1 MLRDL
6 TDVTGLPYL
15 FDDSTCHSIFG
26 PEARDPLYGV
36 RTDDQIRKVLLD
48 EDAPLP
54 EIVYWMMRDT
64 GLKDAPY
71 RKQTH
76 DLRYDISLFIA
87 AMFGREHLK
96 TSGHYHP
103 APPEG
108 GPAYPEVYGVLS
120 GKAIY
125 LLQKVNDIEA
135 GMEDVVVED
144 CLIVE
149 GNPGDKVVMPPDY
162 GHVTINPL
170 PEPLVMANWVSN
182 RFGSQYGAVEQGR
195 GFAYYR
201 IEGAGGPVWVRNPRY
216 RDVPPLRV
224 ARVKEV
230 PQLGLR
236 TDLPLFTSGQEDPE
250 TMEWLNTPEEYL
262 DEIWSGLEII
272 GEQETCEL
280 E

>member
-6 TDVTGLPYL
+6 TGATGLPYL
-15 FDDSTCHSIFG
+15 FDDRTCHSIFG

-36 RTDDQIRKVLLD
+36 RTDEQIRAVLLD
-48 EDAPLP
+48 EHVPLP
-54 EIVYWMMRDT
+54 KIVYWMMRDT
-64 GLKDAPY
+64 GFKEAPY

-76 DLRYDISLFIA
+76 HLRYDISLFIA

-103 APPEG
+103 ALPDG

-125 LLQKVNDIEA
+125 VLQKVNDIEA
-135 GMEDVVVED
+135 GIEDVVVED

-170 PEPLVMANWVSN
+170 PEPLVMANWVSD
-182 RFGSQYGAVEQGR
+182 RFRSQYGAVEQNR

-201 IEGAGGPVWVRNPRY
+201 IEGEGGPVWVKNPRY
-216 RDVPPLRV
+216 RDVPPLRI

-230 PQLGLR
+230 PELGLR

-250 TMEWLNTPEEYL
+250 RMAWLNTPEEYP

>member
-6 TDVTGLPYL
+6 TEVSGLPYL
-15 FDDSTCHSIFG
+15 FDDSTHHSIFG

-36 RTDDQIRKVLLD
+36 RTDDEIRKVLLD
-48 EDAPLP
+48 DDALLP
-54 EIVYWMMRDT
+54 KIVYWMMRDT
-64 GLKDAPY
+64 GLKDGPH

-76 DLRYDISLFIA
+76 DLRYDISVFIA
-87 AMFGREHLK
+87 AMFGREYLK

-103 APPEG
+103 AASDG

-125 LLQKVNDIEA
+125 LLQKVQDIEA
-135 GMEDVVVED
+135 EMEDIVVED

-149 GNPGDKVVMPPDY
+149 GNPGEKVVMPPDY

-182 RFGSQYGAVEQGR
+182 RFQSQYGAVEQGR

-201 IEGAGGPVWVRNPRY
+201 IEGEGGARWVKNPRY
-216 RDVPPLRV
+216 RDVPPLRI
-224 ARVKEV
+224 ARVRQV
-230 PQLGLR
+230 PELGLR
-236 TDLPLFTSGQEDPE
+236 TDLPLFTSGQDEPE
-250 TMEWLNTPEEYL
+250 AMDWLNTPAEYM